1 MKPPAA
7 PRRRLPCI
15 SLTDY
20 LVIHAVVLE
29 ELDCLV
35 SLEKLEILKVLE
47 EY

>member
-1 MKPPAA
+1 MQGQIEKKLRPPYWTTSHF
-7 PRRRLPCI
+7 L
-15 SLTDY
+15 LTP
-20 LVIHAVVLE
+20 VVLE